1 MDRFPSTV
9 RDLSLD
15 PVMAVFQEQLEEHRL
30 SAEQWQ
36 QHAKQLEQKKVE
48 LEQEYLGI
56 SSWPSGDTPPK
67 FNSEFT
73 PENGW
78 LEGHDPGS
86 FWEGNN
92 LSGASC

>member
-1 MDRFPSTV
+1 
-9 RDLSLD
+9 
-15 PVMAVFQEQLEEHRL
+15 MAVFQEQLEEHRL

-67 FNSEFT
+67 I
-73 PENGW
+73 PKV
-78 LEGHDPGS
+78 
-86 FWEGNN
+86 
-92 LSGASC
+92 